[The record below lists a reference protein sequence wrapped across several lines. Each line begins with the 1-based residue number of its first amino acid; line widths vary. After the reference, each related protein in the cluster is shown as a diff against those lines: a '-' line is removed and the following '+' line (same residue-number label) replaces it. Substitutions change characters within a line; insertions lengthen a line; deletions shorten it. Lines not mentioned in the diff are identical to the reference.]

1 MKRPT
6 LVVFGDDWGR
16 HPSSVQHL
24 ISHLLD
30 DFSVTWINTIG
41 TRRLRLDHTTISRG
55 QEKLRQWIVKNRME
69 DVANGPQILN
79 PIMWPSFRTRFARTI
94 NRWLLCRTL
103 HQQGLIEGS
112 STIITTV
119 PIVSDLVER
128 VPDAR
133 WIYYCVDDFAS
144 WPGLDGDTLRK
155 MEASLVQAAHEIVA
169 AGENLA
175 VRIRALGR
183 EPRILTH
190 GVDVEYWA
198 TTDGAIP
205 SPEFFSLE
213 RPLVLFWGLVDQRLD
228 LTFLRSLSERLHQGT
243 IVLVGPQQAPDS
255 GLTTLLRTT
264 LLGPMHF
271 DQLPKAAACADVLIM
286 PYRDL
291 PVTRAMQPLKLK
303 EYMATGKPVV
313 VRRLPATHEWGD
325 CITETDSAAEFAD
338 AVLRHLATGISD
350 AQRQA
355 RQRLANEGWA
365 AKAQSMR
372 RWIGATT
379 I

>member
-6 LVVFGDDWGR
+6 LAVFGDDWGR

-41 TRRLRLDHTTISRG
+41 TRRLKLDHTTISRG
-55 QEKLRQWIVKNRME
+55 LEKLRQWMVKDRMARG
-69 DVANGPQILN
+69 ANSPRILN
-79 PIMWPSFRTRFARTI
+79 PFMWPSFRSRFSRTF
-94 NRWLLCRTL
+94 NCWTL
-103 HQQGLIEGS
+103 YRSLNQQGMNAS
-112 STIITTV
+112 SGTIITTV

-128 VPDAR
+128 IPDAR
-133 WIYYCVDDFAS
+133 WIYYCVDDFSS
-144 WPGLDGDTLRK
+144 WPGLDGDTLRT
-155 MEASLVQAAHEIVA
+155 MEASLVQAADEIIA
-169 AGENLA
+169 AGDNLA
-175 VRIRALGR
+175 ARIRALGR

-190 GVDVEYWA
+190 GVDVKYWA
-198 TTDGAIP
+198 SPDSATQP
-205 SPEFFSLE
+205 PEFVSLE

-228 LTFLRSLSERLHQGT
+228 LTFLRSLSERLSQGT
-243 IVLVGPQQAPDS
+243 IVLVGPQQAPDTR
-255 GLTTLLRTT
+255 LTTLRRTT
-264 LLGPMHF
+264 LLGPMRF
-271 DQLPKAAACADVLIM
+271 DQLPAAAACADLLIM

-313 VRRLPATHEWGD
+313 VRRLPATHEWAD
-325 CITETDSAAEFAD
+325 CVTETNSADEFAD
-338 AVLRHLATGISD
+338 AVLQHLTTGISD

-355 RQRLANEGWA
+355 RQRLVNEGWA
-365 AKAQSMR
+365 AKAQLLR
-372 RWIGATT
+372 CWIGAMT